1 MTYELLFAPLQ
12 GYTDAIY
19 REVHAAVF
27 GGVEAYYTPFVRLE
41 KGEFRKKELNDIISV
56 ANRAIPVVPQ
66 LIAATPDEF
75 RRIARLFEEEGYRRA
90 DINLGCPF
98 PKQVRMQRG
107 AGLLPYKEECVALL
121 QTVEEFPAIRFSVKM
136 RLGWEDSGEALA
148 LLPFL
153 HTLPLEHITLH
164 PRLGIQQ
171 YKGSINGE
179 GLLRFMEN
187 CRLPLYYNGDIRT
200 QADIE
205 SITARFPSLAGLM
218 IGRGLLAR
226 PWLAYEYRTG
236 EILPD
241 SLKRERLRTFHAL
254 LSEKYQQR
262 MEGGEHQVLT
272 KLKTLWDYLLPDAEK
287 KLRKKIIKS
296 STLSAYQKAVAELM
310 DGSETGF

>member
-1 MTYELLFAPLQ
+1 MAYALLFAPLQ
-12 GYTDAIY
+12 GYTDAAY

-27 GGVEAYYTPFVRLE
+27 GGVDAYYTPFVRLE
-41 KGEFRKKELNDIISV
+41 KGEFRKKEVNDIASV
-56 ANRAIPVVPQ
+56 ANRAVPVVPQ
-66 LIAATPDEF
+66 MIAATPEEF
-75 RRIARLFEEEGYRRA
+75 RRIARLFEQEGYRRV

-98 PKQVRMQRG
+98 PKQVRMHRG
-107 AGLLPYKEECVALL
+107 AGLLPYKEECMALL
-121 QTVEEFPAIRFSVKM
+121 RTAEEFPAIRFSVKM
-136 RLGWEDSGEALA
+136 RLGWEDPGEALA

-153 HTLPLEHITLH
+153 HSLPLEHITLH

-171 YKGSINGE
+171 YKGLIDGD

-200 QADIE
+200 PEDIG
-205 SITARFPSLAGLM
+205 SVTTRFPSLAGVM

-254 LSEKYQQR
+254 LSEKYRQR
-262 MEGGEHQVLT
+262 IEGGDHQVLD
-272 KLKTLWDYLLPDAEK
+272 KLKTLWDYLLPDTEK

-296 STLSAYQKAVAELM
+296 STLSTYQKAVAELI
-310 DGSETGF
+310 DGTETGF